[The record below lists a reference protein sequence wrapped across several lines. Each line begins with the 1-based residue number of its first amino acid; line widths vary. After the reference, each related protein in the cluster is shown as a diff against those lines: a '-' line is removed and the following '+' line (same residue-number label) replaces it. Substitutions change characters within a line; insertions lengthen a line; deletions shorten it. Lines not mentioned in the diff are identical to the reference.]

1 MSEGQS
7 IDCQQVS
14 TGIDLAV
21 LGVQDLL
28 QLDAAIITELRR
40 RNLVGT
46 NNKPLGDIAEAVVHA
61 ARGGTLENN
70 STKSHDITAP
80 GGQRIQVK
88 ARTMQP
94 KERTVRFSVFRST
107 AFTTAVFL
115 VFNTDF
121 GLVEAH
127 EVDASDIEQTRHV
140 AHVNGKSADLRW
152 VRSVSTDVTAEMR
165 AAWTSL
171 NETPA

>member
-1 MSEGQS
+1 GERGERSTLS
-7 IDCQQVS
+7 VS
-14 TGIDLAV
+14 L
-21 LGVQDLL
+21 
-28 QLDAAIITELRR
+28 
-40 RNLVGT
+40 
-46 NNKPLGDIAEAVVHA
+46 HA
-61 ARGGTLENN
+61 
-70 STKSHDITAP
+70 SDP
-80 GGQRIQVK
+80 
-88 ARTMQP
+88 
-94 KERTVRFSVFRST
+94 T

-165 AAWTSL
+165 AAWISL

>member
-40 RNLVGT
+40 RNLVRP

-107 AFTTAVFL
+107 
-115 VFNTDF
+115 
-121 GLVEAH
+121 GLLH
-127 EVDASDIEQTRHV
+127 
-140 AHVNGKSADLRW
+140 DLRQ
-152 VRSVSTDVTAEMR
+152 VGYAAVMAGVFIMVSYSTGVNRPRPTCR
-165 AAWTSL
+165 RRR
-171 NETPA
+171 